1 MVTTLVRY
9 WWAFMLRG
17 ISAILFG
24 IAAFLWPALTLAVL
38 VMLFGAYAFVDGVF
52 LIVSAVGGWDEVEN
66 HWLMLLEGIVGILIG
81 VMTLFVPGLTALGLL
96 FYIAAWS
103 LATGV
108 LEIAA
113 AIRLRTELDNEIWLL
128 LSGTVSVVFAIILL
142 LFPAAGA
149 LGMIWAIASYSI
161 VFGIMLIGLSAKL
174 YRLRPEKAYSVPRR
188 YGRRAG

>member
-1 MVTTLVRY
+1 MVTTLARY

-17 ISAILFG
+17 ICAILFG
-24 IAAFLWPALTLAVL
+24 IAAFIWPALTLAVL

-52 LIVSAVGGWDEVEN
+52 LIVSAIGGWGEVEN
-66 HWLMLLEGIVGILIG
+66 HWLMLLEGIVGVVIG
-81 VMTLFVPGLTALGLL
+81 IMTLFVPGLTALGLL
-96 FYIAAWS
+96 LYIAAWS

-113 AIRLRTELDNEIWLL
+113 AIRLRTELDNELWLL
-128 LSGTVSVVFAIILL
+128 VSGIASVVFAIILM

-149 LGMIWAIASYSI
+149 LGMIWAIGSYSI

-174 YRLRPEKAYSVPRR
+174 YRLRPEKAHRVPVR
-188 YGRRAG
+188 YAGRAS